1 MTMKETYN
9 TLKQDILDINQ
20 SLSSL
25 LSNVLNRPDTSDARF
40 EAWQKACA
48 DIHQQISDEVVR
60 VAVIGT
66 VKSGKSTLV
75 NSLFGGDYVKRGA
88 GVITSIVTRIRQGGQ
103 LKAVVFF
110 KSWDEVN
117 ADIEQALFMLPT
129 WEQQADDRPF
139 DIRREKDRRSLQTA
153 LAGLSDDLLITE
165 GVRNTNIVLLSLYL
179 KGYSLVR
186 EKITSDSMTAV
197 FDGDS
202 FSEHRTFVG
211 DDALAVYLKDVEL
224 EISDESIDRSI
235 EIADCQGSDSPN
247 PLHLAMI
254 QEYLLR
260 THFIVYVVSS
270 RTGLRQADIRF
281 LSMIKKMGILGNIL
295 FVVNSDFSEHES
307 LEDLNALTEK
317 VKEELALVRPEPDVY
332 VFSALFNL
340 FKVLSKGLA
349 RKDGL
354 RLAQW
359 EAEEELVAFSDGET
373 QRFQTSLNTKLTRE
387 RFGLLLRN
395 HLERMDVMVAGLDRW
410 VRMNRDL
417 LEKDADGV
425 SETIR
430 KMEYRQK
437 RMEQIKSVIKNTLTG
452 AKSDIMKEL
461 RTDIDRFFN
470 PRTDGVLG
478 QTSAFVNQYTAPVE
492 KYREKL
498 TSSGF
503 SSTLYFVFQEFKQAL
518 DTFMAETTNP
528 EIARFT
534 RKIEGEIKTKL
545 QAVAGPFH
553 AMASDDLAELK
564 AVISTASS
572 EGDGK
577 ENDIKGLLDVDV
589 IKRVAGIKLPSTTAT
604 LQYYSKVRAEA
615 VVRLGFYSVKNFFKK
630 ALKKQPETEKEEQMQ
645 ALADGIKLIKRETE
659 KSIVFHF
666 ENYRENF
673 KFQFVS
679 KLIEAASEYLHQRL
693 MEQYQSYNA
702 DIQAIEKIVEKKGK
716 DREDMIGILDGVA
729 ENAHGIEMNIEKT
742 RERL

>member
-1 MTMKETYN
+1 MK
-9 TLKQDILDINQ
+9 
-20 SLSSL
+20 
-25 LSNVLNRPDTSDARF
+25 
-40 EAWQKACA
+40 
-48 DIHQQISDEVVR
+48 
-60 VAVIGT
+60 
-66 VKSGKSTLV
+66 
-75 NSLFGGDYVKRGA
+75 
-88 GVITSIVTRIRQGGQ
+88 
-103 LKAVVFF
+103 
-110 KSWDEVN
+110 
-117 ADIEQALFMLPT
+117 
-129 WEQQADDRPF
+129 
-139 DIRREKDRRSLQTA
+139 
-153 LAGLSDDLLITE
+153 
-165 GVRNTNIVLLSLYL
+165 
-179 KGYSLVR
+179 
-186 EKITSDSMTAV
+186 
-197 FDGDS
+197 
-202 FSEHRTFVG
+202 
-211 DDALAVYLKDVEL
+211 
-224 EISDESIDRSI
+224 
-235 EIADCQGSDSPN
+235 
-247 PLHLAMI
+247 
-254 QEYLLR
+254 
-260 THFIVYVVSS
+260 
-270 RTGLRQADIRF
+270 
-281 LSMIKKMGILGNIL
+281 
-295 FVVNSDFSEHES
+295 
-307 LEDLNALTEK
+307 K

>member
-317 VKEELALVRPEPDVY
+317 VREELALVRPEPDVY